1 MCLFGSFKMVRIH
14 RSIDI
19 PLHAIAM
26 AITIVASSLQA
37 TVLIDTTSH
46 SSTVTPSVAHQ
57 RRKQKHICGKGGYD
71 KSNHIELNESSTF
84 SQSRSWRTGQKISTC
99 FRSYISLC
107 GP

>member
-1 MCLFGSFKMVRIH
+1 MVRIH

-26 AITIVASSLQA
+26 AMTIVASSLQA
-37 TVLIDTTSH
+37 TVLIQH
-46 SSTVTPSVAHQ
+46 LIYLTPSLAHQ

-84 SQSRSWRTGQKISTC
+84 SQSRSWRTGKNLNL
-99 FRSYISLC
+99 F
-107 GP
+107 

>member
-1 MCLFGSFKMVRIH
+1 MVRIH

-37 TVLIDTTSH
+37 T
-46 SSTVTPSVAHQ
+46 AHQ

-84 SQSRSWRTGQKISTC
+84 SQSRSWRTGKKISTC
-99 FRSYISLC
+99 FRSYIPLC

>member
-1 MCLFGSFKMVRIH
+1 MVRIH

-37 TVLIDTTSH
+37 TVLIQH
-46 SSTVTPSVAHQ
+46 LIYLTPSLAHQ

-84 SQSRSWRTGQKISTC
+84 SQSRSWRTGKKSQLVSEVT
-99 FRSYISLC
+99 SLYV
-107 GP
+107 GLERVHQ